1 MRGRKILENS
11 SDLGANKVCLVQDE
25 IDFGLS
31 AF

>member
-1 MRGRKILENS
+1 MRGRKVLENS
-11 SDLGANKVCLVQDE
+11 SDLGTNEARSVQNE